1 MRIVRLGYTETTLF
15 FYYWLDSVKH
25 VNTYDLTRLDV
36 RQAHLV
42 DWLYS
47 TSGFYDKK
55 MKGTYFNF
63 NEKSC
68 ILSHVYNHYMIG
80 MFDRIKNTDLIL
92 SFHSIPEYFLEYKNN
107 FITYLETI
115 TKSVSFNYT
124 PTSTLYENINN
135 KKVLIVNPM
144 ASLMKEQYDSERL
157 HKIRSDFPKLKNMS
171 YIENP
176 YTFFNNGPDENI
188 LETANKICKE
198 ISTKEFDVAIV
209 SCGAY
214 SSILA
219 HHIIHIMGKDAIT
232 MGGELLTLF
241 GIKTGRDTT
250 SSFNEYWIS
259 VPDHLKP
266 NDYMKIENGCY
277 W

>member
-1 MRIVRLGYTETTLF
+1 MRILRLGYTETTLF
-15 FYYWLDSVKH
+15 FYYWLDKVKH
-25 VNTYDLTRLDV
+25 VNAYDFTRLDI
-36 RQAHLV
+36 RRDNLIN
-42 DWLYS
+42 WLYS
-47 TSGFYDKK
+47 TSGFYDKSIQ
-55 MKGTYFNF
+55 GTYFNF
-63 NEKSC
+63 NENSC
-68 ILSHVYNHYMIG
+68 LLSDVYNQYMVG
-80 MFDRIKNTDLIL
+80 MIDRIKNTDLIL
-92 SFHSIPEYFLEYKNN
+92 SFHRIPEYFLEYKKN
-107 FITYLETI
+107 FLIYIETI

-157 HKIRSDFPKLKNMS
+157 SKIRSDFPKLADIS

-176 YTFFNNGPDENI
+176 YTFLNNGPDENI
-188 LETANKICKE
+188 LKTASKLCKE
-198 ISTKEFDVAIV
+198 ISTKEFDVAII

-214 SSILA
+214 SSILT
-219 HHIIHIMGKDAIT
+219 HHIIHIMGKDAVA

-241 GIKTGRDTT
+241 GIKIGRDKT